1 MNLTA
6 SIEEPRFDEMQ
17 AVGLTPAAS
26 RLVRPP
32 RVAESPVSLE
42 CRYQQTVM
50 LAGTQPDQSSNVVI
64 GDVVGIHI
72 DDSVLVDGLVDT
84 YGVSLRRS

>member
-26 RLVRPP
+26 RLVRH
-32 RVAESPVSLE
+32 RESPSLP
-42 CRYQQTVM
+42 
-50 LAGTQPDQSSNVVI
+50 LAWSA
-64 GDVVGIHI
+64 GI
-72 DDSVLVDGLVDT
+72 SK
-84 YGVSLRRS
+84 R